1 MECDFSFLLLNASSA
16 SSCLMCVVAG
26 GESEL
31 ALLLLNTILHHLL
44 PDLQTQVVV
53 EDVMLLVFQFRP
65 RELVVATLTR

>member
-1 MECDFSFLLLNASSA
+1 
-16 SSCLMCVVAG
+16 MCVVAG

-53 EDVMLLVFQFRP
+53 EDVMLL
-65 RELVVATLTR
+65 TD

>member
-1 MECDFSFLLLNASSA
+1 MY
-16 SSCLMCVVAG
+16 VVAG

-65 RELVVATLTR
+65 RELVVATLVLVASQ